1 MILKLS
7 GLLTRYNCLFLIA
20 WFKKNTLENFTE
32 HVDTGS
38 ISDLTKTFYKNINI
52 AAFADHLHQVPL
64 AGRNEGIRSVT
75 V

>member
-1 MILKLS
+1 MV
-7 GLLTRYNCLFLIA
+7 
-20 WFKKNTLENFTE
+20 KKNTLENFTE